1 MHSLRLRDY
10 KLEQEATI
18 HHEQYS
24 RMETRIS
31 GLHDQLLER
40 KYKEIKLNEEL
51 QKMTECVDIAE
62 NQNRIVKQILYHYFL
77 IFYRKKN

>member
-62 NQNRIVKQILYHYFL
+62 NQNRIVSKFISLFL
-77 IFYRKKN
+77 LFYRKKN